1 MLDDNILATSDT
13 HFAKVISMLKRQK
26 RRPVFSGGLE
36 PEYMTP
42 WKAEQLMSVK
52 PQRMYTAYDTMDDYE
67 HLRAMADM
75 LHDAGLSWKS
85 HQVKCYMLCGYPED
99 SMDAAEK
106 RAKQIMGLGFL
117 PFAMLYRDET
127 GRRDPWWKKF
137 QREWA
142 NAVIVGRKY
151 ADFWKNE
158 NKR

>member
-1 MLDDNILATSDT
+1 
-13 HFAKVISMLKRQK
+13 MLKRQK

-52 PQRMYTAYDTMDDYE
+52 PQTMYTAYDTMDDYE

-75 LHDAGLSWKS
+75 LHNAGLSWKS

-127 GRRDPWWKKF
+127 GQRDPEWRKF

-151 ADFWKNE
+151 ADFWENE

>member
-1 MLDDNILATSDT
+1 
-13 HFAKVISMLKRQK
+13 
-26 RRPVFSGGLE
+26 
-36 PEYMTP
+36 
-42 WKAEQLMSVK
+42 
-52 PQRMYTAYDTMDDYE
+52 MYTAYDTMDDYE

-75 LHDAGLSWKS
+75 LHNAGLSWKS

-127 GRRDPWWKKF
+127 GRRDPEWRKF

-142 NAVIVGRKY
+142 SAVIVGRKY
-151 ADFWKNE
+151 ADFWENE

>member
-1 MLDDNILATSDT
+1 
-13 HFAKVISMLKRQK
+13 
-26 RRPVFSGGLE
+26 
-36 PEYMTP
+36 
-42 WKAEQLMSVK
+42 
-52 PQRMYTAYDTMDDYE
+52 
-67 HLRAMADM
+67 M

-99 SMDAAEK
+99 SVDAAEK

-127 GRRDPWWKKF
+127 GLRDPEWRKF

-151 ADFWKNE
+151 GDFWENE

>member
-13 HFAKVISMLKRQK
+13 HFAEVISMLKRQK

-42 WKAEQLMSVK
+42 WKAEQLMSIK
-52 PQRMYTAYDTMDDYE
+52 PQTLYTAYDTMDDYE
-67 HLRAMADM
+67 HLRAMSEM
-75 LHDAGLSWKS
+75 LHNVGLSRKS

-99 SMDAAEK
+99 SMEAAEK
-106 RAKQIMGLGFL
+106 RANQIMELGFL

-127 GRRDPWWKKF
+127 GSRDPEWMKF

-142 NAVIVGRKY
+142 NAFIVGKKY
-151 ADFWKNE
+151 ADFWE
-158 NKR
+158 SRT